1 MIRPARRGINGITM
15 LLYFL
20 DLAGV
25 AVFAVSG
32 ALAAGRLGLDLLGVL
47 VLASLTA
54 IGGGTLR
61 DVLMNR
67 HPVFWMARPTYL
79 LVICAAALGTV
90 LYVQVLPIPAHAL
103 LIADALGLALFA
115 LSGAQLAEAA
125 RLSPIIVILMGT
137 MTGVAGGVM
146 RDICSNQIPL
156 LLRQDIYASA
166 AIAGIALYLVLKAL
180 GLREAWAF
188 WIGVLVV
195 VTLRLSA
202 IFLGWSLPVFQI
214 PKG

>member
-1 MIRPARRGINGITM
+1 
-15 LLYFL
+15 
-20 DLAGV
+20 
-25 AVFAVSG
+25 
-32 ALAAGRLGLDLLGVL
+32 
-47 VLASLTA
+47 
-54 IGGGTLR
+54 
-61 DVLMNR
+61 
-67 HPVFWMARPTYL
+67 
-79 LVICAAALGTV
+79 
-90 LYVQVLPIPAHAL
+90 
-103 LIADALGLALFA
+103 
-115 LSGAQLAEAA
+115 
-125 RLSPIIVILMGT
+125 
-137 MTGVAGGVM
+137 M